1 MVSASVSSLDRKLAR
16 DLWSLKTQVLSIA
29 LVIASGIAGFIGCF
43 STYGS
48 LRWSRDN
55 YYDNARFAHVFA
67 YAKRAPQSLAASI
80 AEIPGVAE
88 AETRIVRDA
97 QLSLPG
103 VTPPMVARLIGF
115 DIAHPPGMN
124 RLTLTHGRW
133 PAPGAAHEV
142 LVNQRFVEARRLKL
156 GERLQVLINGRL
168 ESLAFV
174 GAVLTPE
181 YIYPTRGGALP
192 DDEWFAIVWMD
203 ERTLAAAFNM
213 EGAFN
218 SVVVR
223 LQHGASA
230 ERAAEALD
238 RLLAPYGGLGAAGRA
253 DQASDRILNQEIS
266 QQRIFGTVMPAL
278 FLFVAAFILNVVL
291 HRQVNAQRGEI
302 AALKALGY
310 HDRWI
315 AAHYFKFA
323 VVIVA
328 LGVVLGIG
336 FGRWFGI
343 AMTRL
348 YTNLFHF
355 PDFNFF
361 MPAWA
366 VLTGSALALVSALG
380 GALAAIRGVLRLKP
394 AEALRPP
401 APAEFRP
408 LLVERLGM
416 PELLTPSQRM
426 IMRSLERKPLRAL
439 VTVAGIVASIAILIS
454 GIFWGDG
461 LEWFIDVQFN
471 KVQRGSVTVAFAE
484 PLSASV
490 AGELARLPGVLQVE
504 AMRAIPVRLR
514 AGMRTYRTALSGV
527 SDDALLMRILDANLE
542 QARPVPSGVVL
553 TRRLARRLGVSPGE
567 RVQAELLEGRRVQA
581 ELVVAGTV
589 DEMVGMSA
597 WMRLED
603 LNRLA
608 RDGDVVSAASLLVD
622 RADEPA
628 LLARLKESPAAANV
642 IVARSLL
649 KTFRETSGYN
659 ILFFTTVISLF
670 AATIAAG
677 VVYNNARIQL
687 AERAWELASLRV
699 LGFTRGEV
707 SLFLLGE
714 LAVEIALAIP
724 LGFLAGYFLSAFIVA
739 MMQQEVFEF
748 PLVIFK
754 STYLYAGAMIAAAGV
769 VSALVVRNRVDRLDL
784 VAVLKTRE

>member
-1 MVSASVSSLDRKLAR
+1 MVSALDTKLAR

-48 LRWSRDN
+48 LRWSRDH
-55 YYDNARFAHVFA
+55 YYDTARFAHVFA
-67 YAKRAPQSLAASI
+67 YAKRAPQSLAARI

-88 AETRIVRDA
+88 AETRVVRDA

-115 DIAHPPGMN
+115 DVAHPPGMN
-124 RLTLTHGRW
+124 RLTLTQGRW
-133 PAPGAAHEV
+133 PASGAAQEV
-142 LVNQRFVEARRLKL
+142 LVNQRFVEARKLKL
-156 GERLQVLINGRL
+156 GERLQVLINGKL
-168 ESLAFV
+168 ESLLLV
-174 GAVLTPE
+174 GTVLTPE

-223 LQHGASA
+223 LQHGASL
-230 ERAAEALD
+230 ERSAEALD
-238 RLLAPYGGLGAAGRA
+238 GLLAPYGGLGAAGRA
-253 DQASDRILNQEIS
+253 DQASDRILSQEIS
-266 QQRIFGTVMPAL
+266 QQRVFGTVLPAV

-310 HDRWI
+310 DDRRI
-315 AAHYFKFA
+315 AAHYLKFA
-323 VVIVA
+323 AVVVA
-328 LGVVLGIG
+328 IGIVLGIG
-336 FGRWFGI
+336 FGRWFGV

-361 MPAWA
+361 MPAWV
-366 VLTGSALALVSALG
+366 VLAGAGLALFAAFG
-380 GALAAIRGVLRLKP
+380 GAIAATGGVVRLKP

-408 LLVERLGM
+408 LLVERLGV

-439 VTVAGIVASIAILIS
+439 VTVAGVVASVAILIA
-454 GIFWGDG
+454 GTFWADG

-471 KVQRGSVTVAFAE
+471 KVQRASVTVAFAE
-484 PLSASV
+484 PVSASV
-490 AGELARLPGVLQVE
+490 VGELARLPGVLQVE
-504 AMRAIPVRLR
+504 GSRAIPVRLR
-514 AGMRTYRTALSGV
+514 AGTRTYRTALPGV
-527 SDDALLMRILDANLE
+527 SDDAQLVRILDAKLGE
-542 QARPVPSGVVL
+542 ARPVSGGVVL
-553 TRRLARRLGVSPGE
+553 TRRLARRLGVAPGE
-567 RVQAELLEGRRVQA
+567 RVQAELLEGQRVQA
-581 ELVVAGTV
+581 DLVVAATA
-589 DEMVGMSA
+589 DEMVGMNA
-597 WMRLED
+597 WLRLED

-608 RDGDVVSAASLLVD
+608 RDGDVVSSASLLVD

-642 IVARSLL
+642 IVMRSLL
-649 KTFRETSGYN
+649 KTFRDTSAYN
-659 ILFFTTVISLF
+659 ILFFTTVLSLF

-687 AERAWELASLRV
+687 AEREWELASLRV

-724 LGFLAGYFLSAFIVA
+724 LGFVAGYWLSTLILVF
-739 MMQQEVFEF
+739 MQQEVFQF
-748 PLVIFK
+748 PMIIFR
-754 STYLYAGAMIAAAGV
+754 STYLYAGAMIAVAGV
-769 VSALVVRNRVDRLDL
+769 LSALVVRNRVDRLDL